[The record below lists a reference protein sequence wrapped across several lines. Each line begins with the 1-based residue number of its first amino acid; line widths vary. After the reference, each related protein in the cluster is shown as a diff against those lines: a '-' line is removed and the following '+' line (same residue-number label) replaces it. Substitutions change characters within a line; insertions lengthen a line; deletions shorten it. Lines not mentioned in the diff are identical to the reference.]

1 MFRQIHVL
9 TIISWLAFISLTSL
23 PCKIMKHV
31 IYSLIMDHLDANHF
45 FHPAQHGFRKG
56 LSCETQLAIFLHG
69 LHANLD
75 CNHQTDAIF
84 LDYEKAF
91 DKVSHHHLLRKLSF
105 LNLNIDVL
113 KWL

>member
-1 MFRQIHVL
+1 ME
-9 TIISWLAFISLTSL
+9 
-23 PCKIMKHV
+23 HV
-31 IYSLIMDHLDANHF
+31 IYSLIMDHLDTNHF

-56 LSCETQLAIFLHG
+56 LSCKSQLALFLHD

-75 CNHQTDAIF
+75 CNQQTDAIF

-91 DKVSHHHLLRKLSF
+91 DNVSHRHLLRKLSF